1 MTIRVLPFMAVA
13 ASIGVLLAW
22 GRDEEWLRG
31 PATDPADIDDSPAER
46 DVEPVRD
53 AGPENME
60 NPPEAWDKVDQAADE
75 SFPASDPPAY

>member
-1 MTIRVLPFMAVA
+1 MAVA

-31 PATDPADIDDSPAER
+31 PAADADAADSPPGRGGE
-46 DVEPVRD
+46 VGRD